1 MSNNHDRNRSQ
12 SGDSAETITQYAM
25 QPDSTIDYNSPR
37 DVPNGSVAS
46 HGIGDFVMPE
56 VHEPD
61 SFDADASL
69 ANHSQGATNEE
80 SRVQRKMS
88 SRTDPVGPSS
98 SSVDHNNAYQYRP
111 YTSLSMYHMTNPRQ
125 DGEFYQSAQS
135 PHSPDQRAGPTNSS
149 KGRQTASSIKSEESL
164 NLKAR
169 QTAINETRAFGIRLW
184 KPALYKKLRSV
195 NRDAEIDIHDEPLK
209 RPSKSVSNWIWFIC
223 FGIPLFSVMFLCF
236 LFFSLLS
243 YYNLPYAGLYMRLCR
258 GLMWYLL
265 YPFGQ
270 HVRHRVRPKIANSS
284 THRRSRRRSSSQQA
298 DDLRLHFLTFSFCEN
313 PMNRTL
319 DCEASKGPFSI
330 SMVVYYIFFYLLITP
345 SLLLVSAICMFSI
358 FFIPCARTLWTL
370 WKHLRTCPLAISF
383 RNNIALPISHE
394 SLEVVLLCVK
404 QAASS
409 KYYKYTVDGIY
420 IIYFD
425 MLALIF
431 PTIIIGFF
439 GPKGYWFSSP
449 MVIFTASLISII
461 PLAYF
466 IGMAVASISAQSS
479 MGMGAFINAF
489 FGSVIE
495 VFLYSVALRQGNA
508 QLVEGSIIGS
518 ILAGLLLMPGL
529 SMCAGAVRKKFQ
541 FFNIKS
547 AGATTTMLLFAVL
560 GVFAPT
566 MLFQIYGSFRLECTS
581 CGPECQT
588 CTKRFVL
595 LNDSFYQERVCP
607 FTYFCAVLLVLA
619 YAIGL
624 WFTLRTHAAHI
635 WENLNVND
643 VSMILNNLDD
653 PIIDDNR
660 NDHEDNDANS
670 TSREPLDCSS
680 EYASSDT
687 SSSQNFERNQQKPY
701 SPEPQSYPEQST
713 KEPKGHGEDAPNWS
727 RLKSAVILLSAT
739 FAYALIAEILVRN
752 VDTVMER
759 YSISEKLLGLIL
771 FALVPNT
778 TEFMNAI
785 SFALNDNI
793 ALSMEIGSA
802 YALQVC
808 LLQIPCLMAY
818 SAFEYYRSGATL
830 SFEHLFTLIFPS
842 WDMICIMICVFLLTY
857 VHSEGK
863 STYFKGS
870 ILVLAYLVSMFGF
883 VFFNV

>member
-1 MSNNHDRNRSQ
+1 MSSNQDWNHSQ
-12 SGDSAETITQYAM
+12 SGDSAKTITQNTR
-25 QPDSTIDYNSPR
+25 QPDSFSSAHRY
-37 DVPNGSVAS
+37 VPSGSIS
-46 HGIGDFVMPE
+46 SEDLGDFVMPE

-61 SFDADASL
+61 SGNADASL
-69 ANHSQGATNEE
+69 PYDSQEVPRQG
-80 SRVQRKMS
+80 SRVQRKIS
-88 SRTDPVGPSS
+88 SNTDPVGPSS
-98 SSVDHNNAYQYRP
+98 SSVDQNNNYEYRP
-111 YTSLSMYHMTNPRQ
+111 YTSLSMYRPRQ
-125 DGEFYQSAQS
+125 DGDFSPSAQS
-135 PHSPDQRAGPTNSS
+135 AHSPDPRTGPMNLS
-149 KGRQTASSIKSEESL
+149 KGRQTASSVKSEESL

-209 RPSKSVSNWIWFIC
+209 RPSKSISNWIWFTC

-243 YYNLPYAGLYMRLCR
+243 YFNFPYAVLYKRLCQ

-270 HVRHRVRPKIANSS
+270 HVRHKVRPRIANSP
-284 THRRSRRRSSSQQA
+284 TLGRRRRRSSSQRA
-298 DDLRLHFLTFSFCEN
+298 DNLRLNFLTFSFCEN
-313 PMNRTL
+313 PMNRAL

-330 SMVVYYIFFYLLITP
+330 SMVVYYTFFYLFITP

-370 WKHLRTCPLAISF
+370 WKHLHTCPLAISF
-383 RNNIALPISHE
+383 RNNIALPISQE
-394 SLEVVLLCVK
+394 SLEVVLLCVR

-529 SMCAGAVRKKFQ
+529 SMCAGAVKKKFQ

-547 AGATTTMLLFAVL
+547 AGATSTMLLFAVL

-566 MLFQIYGSFRLECTS
+566 MLFQIYGTFTLECTS

-588 CTKRFVL
+588 CTKRFIL
-595 LNDSFYQERVCP
+595 LNDEFYQERIRP
-607 FTYFCAVLLVLA
+607 FTYICAVLLLLS
-619 YAIGL
+619 YGIGL

-635 WENLNVND
+635 WENLNVNEAS
-643 VSMILNNLDD
+643 VILAKPEDNN
-653 PIIDDNR
+653 IVENH
-660 NDHEDNDANS
+660 NDHGDNDANS
-670 TSREPLDCSS
+670 TSREPFGSS
-680 EYASSDT
+680 ADYTSSDT
-687 SSSQNFERNQQKPY
+687 SSIQDFERTQQKPY
-701 SPEPQSYPEQST
+701 SPEPQSHLIKQPE
-713 KEPKGHGEDAPNWS
+713 GHSEDAPNWS

-739 FAYALIAEILVRN
+739 FAYALIAEILVQN
-752 VDTVMER
+752 VDTVMEK

-818 SAFEYYRSGATL
+818 SAFEYHSSGATL
-830 SFEHLFTLIFPS
+830 TFEHLFTLIFPS

-870 ILVLAYLVSMFGF
+870 ILVLAYLVSMSGF
-883 VFFNV
+883 MFFNV